1 MRDINRIDDFCKKLA
16 EYWKMYPDYRFFQ
29 MIINVLDGTN
39 MDPWF
44 LEEDQALKLFEEHF
58 KRYRKKGE

>member
-29 MIINVLDGTN
+29 MIINVLDGNN